1 MTAGSFRFPALTA
14 VVVANMVG
22 AGVFTSLGF
31 QLLEIRSG
39 FVLLALWA
47 AGGLAALCGAVSYA
61 ELGAALPR
69 SGGEYNFLG
78 RIYHPAAGFVSG
90 WVSATVGFAA
100 PTALAAMTFAAY
112 ASSSLPGGGGPALEK
127 AMACALLLAL
137 TATHAAGHRAS
148 GGAQLGLTAVK
159 VAVIAAFVAGVAL
172 AAADPQPV
180 RFLPT
185 PGDGALL
192 AGGAFAVSLIYVS
205 YAYSGWNA
213 ATYLSGELEDPRRT
227 LPWILLG
234 GAAVVTLLYLG
245 LNFAFL
251 RAAPMDS
258 MAGEVEVGVIAA
270 EAAFGPAAG
279 RLSGIV
285 LALLLVSTVSA
296 MTMAGP
302 RVIQVVGEDFP
313 VLGFLA
319 RRNRRGI
326 PATAIAVQSAVA
338 LLFILS
344 STFESVLVLAGF
356 TMALNA
362 FAAVAGVFVLR
373 LRRPELPR
381 PYRIPLYPLPPLL
394 FLLVTGWALVFTLA
408 ERPAEGLFGL
418 GLVGSGLAL
427 YLLASARGRRRV
439 EDLP

>member
-1 MTAGSFRFPALTA
+1 MTAGAFRYPALTA

-22 AGVFTSLGF
+22 TGVFTSLGF

-39 FVLLALWA
+39 FALLALWA

-78 RIYHPAAGFVSG
+78 RVYHPAAGFVSG

-112 ASSSLPGGGGPALEK
+112 AASSLPVGGPALEK
-127 AMACALLLAL
+127 AAAAALLLAL
-137 TATHAAGHRAS
+137 TAVHAAGHRAS
-148 GGAQLGLTAVK
+148 GGAQLGLTALK
-159 VAVIAAFVAGVAL
+159 VAVIAAFVAGAVL
-172 AAADPQPV
+172 AVDDPQPV
-180 RFLPT
+180 RFLPA
-185 PGDGALL
+185 PGDGAVL
-192 AGGAFAVSLIYVS
+192 ASGAFAVSLIYVS
-205 YAYSGWNA
+205 FAYSGWNA

-234 GAAVVTLLYLG
+234 GAGMVTLLYLG

-251 RAAPMDS
+251 YAAPMDA
-258 MAGEVEVGVIAA
+258 MAGEVEIGVIAA

-313 VLGFLA
+313 ALGLLA
-319 RRNRRGI
+319 RRNRRGV
-326 PATAIAVQSAVA
+326 PAAAIAAQSAVA
-338 LLFILS
+338 LLFILT
-344 STFESVLVLAGF
+344 STFESVLVFAGF

-362 FAAVAGVFVLR
+362 FAAVAGVLVLR

-381 PYRIPLYPLPPLL
+381 PYRVPLYPLPPLL
-394 FLLVTGWALVFTLA
+394 FLLLTGWALVFTLA
-408 ERPAEGLFGL
+408 ERPAEGLFSL
-418 GLVGSGLAL
+418 GVVGSGLAL
-427 YLLASARGRRRV
+427 YLLASVRGRRRL